1 MYSQLTQSAFAFSYD
16 VFIPDFLMAGL
27 AVKPGSE
34 QKTECQPKVSEAL
47 YANLLTSSADWAM
60 KNPTVLGAILKSL
73 GFIQIL
79 LSFPSSPSPV
89 FSSMARRRSFSLTKQ
104 IL

>member
-34 QKTECQPKVSEAL
+34 IYIQ
-47 YANLLTSSADWAM
+47 
-60 KNPTVLGAILKSL
+60 SL
-73 GFIQIL
+73 RDRGNVKL
-79 LSFPSSPSPV
+79 
-89 FSSMARRRSFSLTKQ
+89 
-104 IL
+104 